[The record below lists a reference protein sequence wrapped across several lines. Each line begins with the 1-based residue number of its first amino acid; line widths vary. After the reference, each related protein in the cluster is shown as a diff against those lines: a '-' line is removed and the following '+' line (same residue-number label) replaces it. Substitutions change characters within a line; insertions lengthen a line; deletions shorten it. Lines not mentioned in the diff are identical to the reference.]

1 MDMFAISGSD
11 GKRALDTDERG
22 SGMENQQ
29 HHVSDVADTEQLLEQ
44 LREQHHVADERLR
57 ELDRHVWL
65 SPDEQVELARLKKE
79 KLRLKDE
86 MRNLANH
93 DHS

>member
-1 MDMFAISGSD
+1 
-11 GKRALDTDERG
+11 
-22 SGMENQQ
+22 MENQQ
-29 HHVSDVADTEQLLEQ
+29 VDGTNDVGAALEH
-44 LREQHHVADERLR
+44 LREQHRLAEMRLR

-86 MRNLANH
+86 MRHLESH
-93 DHS
+93 HQS

>member
-1 MDMFAISGSD
+1 MEAQTQSTDLQAT
-11 GKRALDTDERG
+11 LDR
-22 SGMENQQ
+22 
-29 HHVSDVADTEQLLEQ
+29 
-44 LREQHHVADERLR
+44 LREQHQQADQRLR

-86 MRNLANH
+86 MRHLALQK
-93 DHS
+93 S

>member
-1 MDMFAISGSD
+1 
-11 GKRALDTDERG
+11 
-22 SGMENQQ
+22 MENMQT
-29 HHVSDVADTEQLLEQ
+29 HDAEATLEQ
-44 LREQHHVADERLR
+44 LQEQHRMADQRLR

-86 MRNLANH
+86 MRHLSTPH
-93 DHS
+93 QS